1 MFALRS
7 LVRSNAQ
14 FAKNVIPKR
23 NMTVIAT
30 PARNKVSTG
39 EIIFLSSL
47 MVIGWSAI
55 PAWVLVNIK
64 HYRDKN

>member
-1 MFALRS
+1 MFAIRN

-14 FAKNVIPKR
+14 LAKNVAQVR
-23 NMTVIAT
+23 NMSVTAT
-30 PARNKVSTG
+30 PARNKVSKG
-39 EIIFLSSL
+39 ELIVLASM